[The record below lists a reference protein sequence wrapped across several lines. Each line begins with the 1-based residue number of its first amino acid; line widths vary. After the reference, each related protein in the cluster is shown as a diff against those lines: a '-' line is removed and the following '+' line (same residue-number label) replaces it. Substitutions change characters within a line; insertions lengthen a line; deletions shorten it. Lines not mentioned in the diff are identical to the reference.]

1 VVLAAA
7 DGEPVVDSLDLQR
20 RQLLEWPGADFGSD
34 VVAQQ
39 RGVAGD
45 GAGAQAGA
53 DMRQPTVQVL
63 VDGELGR
70 VEREPMGAAGQ
81 RVGQGVWVPESRSW
95 VLNCEFAREVA
106 GPR

>member
-1 VVLAAA
+1 
-7 DGEPVVDSLDLQR
+7 
-20 RQLLEWPGADFGSD
+20 
-34 VVAQQ
+34 
-39 RGVAGD
+39 
-45 GAGAQAGA
+45 
-53 DMRQPTVQVL
+53 MRQPTVQVL